1 MLVAAAAELLEDEG
15 VCLTRRGAEPEAAYP
30 GEVAYPLPYFWASS
44 SASMALADLLDA
56 AVVELAIG
64 LARGALLLPEA
75 RKDVEMAKLVYPVG
89 RLMT

>member
-1 MLVAAAAELLEDEG
+1 
-15 VCLTRRGAEPEAAYP
+15 
-30 GEVAYPLPYFWASS
+30 
-44 SASMALADLLDA
+44 MALADLLDA